1 MKILNNK
8 LAFRV
13 TWVCVFFLLIAELP
27 GSAAEIDDG
36 LAK

>member
-13 TWVCVFFLLIAELP
+13 IWACVFLLLIAALP

-36 LAK
+36 LAN